1 MTDSPIYMAG
11 IICAEIDTGATSVGG
26 QYYLDAAAE
35 LSKLERKNWTQTKR
49 DGTPLVYDL
58 LVTLTTDESTTIEY
72 SCSTAPNNW
81 QTRNAVKMA
90 KKLRDRLWKDSGVKP
105 GMIGTYAKELRCNLD
120 SGMHAVTYSPAV
132 SGGDSIERIY
142 AHSAMRPAS
151 AGVFTGGTWDYS
163 ELGTH
168 LDAGF
173 NLNVCGDH
181 NAAEP
186 GPYTYVGC
194 IVAYNQ
200 ARQTVQAE
208 SPLTGDL
215 VDTDSP
221 FMQVVPQTDTAD
233 EILDH
238 VEIYGDA
245 PPYDRSVSGD
255 SDALHIAAFGVL
267 NNQSG
272 LNQSFR
278 IQAPLGLVKLHI
290 GNSNANSDLAV
301 KFECLGTYEM

>member
-1 MTDSPIYMAG
+1 MAG
-11 IICAEIDTGATSVGG
+11 IIFAEIDTGATSSEA

-49 DGTPLVYDL
+49 DGTPLVYDM
-58 LVTLTTDESTTIEY
+58 LVTVQTDPSTTIEY
-72 SCSTAPNNW
+72 NIKTAPNNW

-105 GMIGTYAKELRCNLD
+105 GMIGTYAKELRLNLD
-120 SGMHAVTYSPAV
+120 STMHAVEYSPAV
-132 SGGDSIERIY
+132 SAGTAGVERIY
-142 AHSAMRPAS
+142 AHHNIRPDA
-151 AGVFTGGTWDYS
+151 AAVFTGGTWDYS

-168 LDAGF
+168 LDGGF

-181 NAAEP
+181 SAAEP

-255 SDALHIAAFGVL
+255 SDNLHLAAVGVL

-272 LNQSFR
+272 LSQSVR
-278 IQAPLGLVKLHI
+278 IQAPLGLLRLHV
-290 GNSNANSDLAV
+290 NTANANADLSV